1 MKLETS
7 YARALYGAKASAK
20 SDLLFK
26 NLKSALTRRGHQKLL
41 PSIFAE
47 YEKLVLHEARIKRF
61 TTPTKESERTRVLLE
76 LYRKLVSTT

>member
-7 YARALYGAKASAK
+7 YARALYTAQGSGKP
-20 SDLLFK
+20 DVLFK
-26 NLKSALTRRGHQKLL
+26 NLKSALARRGHLKLL
-41 PSIFAE
+41 PNIFAE
-47 YEKLVLHEARIKRF
+47 YKKLHLHAARLKTF